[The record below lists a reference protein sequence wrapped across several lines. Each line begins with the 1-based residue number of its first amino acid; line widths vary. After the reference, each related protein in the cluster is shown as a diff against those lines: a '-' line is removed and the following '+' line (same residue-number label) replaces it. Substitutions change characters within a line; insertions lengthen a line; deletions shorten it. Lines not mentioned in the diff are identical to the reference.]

1 MQRAGGGARNKARC
15 TRARWCGSHR
25 GPAHRRSRGG
35 RPRQHSPT
43 QLVHGLAR
51 VGVNHGTVVVDS
63 SVSHAGAT
71 KVLLVPLNVLRIPG
85 AVQDGADPWR
95 SAKHGRE
102 QGGQRSHGP
111 GGCTEAPN
119 APARS
124 FRAAACGSCPRG
136 PCPGTALLRAP
147 PAGPAGAPCRPRPT
161 SAEKYRS
168 ALAGPKGGTKNASAI
183 CWKSLAQ
190 KAASGMKGT
199 WNANTYL
206 RQQRGVVWCGVCSAR
221 MGVGGGVGRG

>member
-1 MQRAGGGARNKARC
+1 MQGTAPRCLAQQSPAGSMQRPVYAARRRWRSEQSPLQVRPLVRLAPRPC
-15 TRARWCGSHR
+15 TRW
-25 GPAHRRSRGG
+25 HRRSRGG

-63 SVSHAGAT
+63 SVGHARAT

-102 QGGQRSHGP
+102 QGGQRSPGP

-147 PAGPAGAPCRPRPT
+147 PAGPAGAPCRPHPT
-161 SAEKYRS
+161 SAEK
-168 ALAGPKGGTKNASAI
+168 
-183 CWKSLAQ
+183 
-190 KAASGMKGT
+190 
-199 WNANTYL
+199 
-206 RQQRGVVWCGVCSAR
+206 
-221 MGVGGGVGRG
+221 